1 MKEGKV
7 EIDIRDD
14 IAVKI
19 PFERGQVVVTLH
31 CRKRKE
37 SYLE

>member
-14 IAVKI
+14 I
-19 PFERGQVVVTLH
+19 
-31 CRKRKE
+31 E
-37 SYLE
+37 SGFGRMLNVLSFHDVPC